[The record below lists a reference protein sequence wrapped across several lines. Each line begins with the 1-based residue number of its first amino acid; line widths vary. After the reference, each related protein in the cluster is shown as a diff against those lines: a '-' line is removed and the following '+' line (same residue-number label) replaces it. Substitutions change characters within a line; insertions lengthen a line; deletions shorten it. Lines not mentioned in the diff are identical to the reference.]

1 MQKMCLSSN
10 DISHLKGVHLCQVL
24 MNHKVF
30 EAIEMKLFKNEKEL
44 EFEASKYCLY
54 RFLGNESTY
63 VFCKRKKDTENGL
76 TDKIRDIFKVSVDW
90 DTVMY
95 RI

>member
-1 MQKMCLSSN
+1 MQKMCLNSN
-10 DISHLKGVHLCQVL
+10 DISHLKVHLCQVL
-24 MNHKVF
+24 MNYKVF

-44 EFEASKYCLY
+44 EFEASKNCLY
-54 RFLGNESTY
+54 RFLGNKSTY
-63 VFCKRKKDTENGL
+63 VFCKRKKDAEKGL
-76 TDKIRDIFKVSVDW
+76 TDKIRGIFKVSVDW